1 MPKKLENYIVICN
14 WNDRGYSIIK
24 EIHSDLAAPDTEIIV
39 ITEKHKKKKALQS
52 DRRVRFKKADP
63 TSHGVLEKARVHLAK
78 SVIILAD
85 SESQDPDGK
94 AALIS
99 LAITKLKKDSG
110 KEPHI
115 IAEITSPHKKELLE
129 VAGVTELVCSTDYGF
144 RIMAQCAVRAKLS
157 EVYQQ
162 LLAYSEETN
171 EIYFVDSDQYP
182 ERFKDR
188 SLKEVARIIND
199 NRDPE
204 NPTILLGV
212 KRGEKIRLNPREEEE
227 KKEKEREKE
236 KEFHIREGDTL
247 IVMAYKQPD
256 LTYLETK

>member
-1 MPKKLENYIVICN
+1 MPKELESHIVICN
-14 WNDRGYSIIK
+14 WNDRGNHIIK
-24 EIHSDLAAPDTEIIV
+24 EIHSDLAAPETDIAV
-39 ITEKHKKKKALQS
+39 IAEKLINEKELRS
-52 DRRVRFKKADP
+52 DRIITFAPADP
-63 TSHGVLEKARVHLAK
+63 TSRDVLEEARVHLAK

-99 LAITKLKKDSG
+99 LAITRLKRDSG
-110 KEPHI
+110 KGPHI
-115 IAEITSPHKKELLE
+115 IAEITSPQKKELLE

-144 RIMAQCAVRAKLS
+144 RIIAQCAVDAKLS

-162 LLAYSEETN
+162 LLAYSDKTN

-182 ERFKDR
+182 DCFKKR
-188 SLKEVARIIND
+188 KLKEVARIIND

-212 KRGEKIRLNPREEEE
+212 KRDDKVLLNPREKDFTIEQN
-227 KKEKEREKE
+227 
-236 KEFHIREGDTL
+236 DTL
-247 IVMAYKQPD
+247 IVMAYGQPN
-256 LTYLETK
+256 LTYLKTK